1 MGLTQSFGISIAY
14 DGTAYAGWQVQPD
27 QATVQGVLER
37 AAERLNGE
45 PTRILGAG
53 RTDAGVHALGQVA
66 RFSTPRSLSPRQV
79 PRALNAFLPE
89 DVSVHR
95 AVAVDPGFHPIRDAL
110 GKHYRYTLRIAE
122 IDDPFDRRHVY
133 RIGGPVDLEAIAQA
147 AENLLGKHDFGAFQK
162 SGSPRRST
170 ERTIA
175 RLDVSAVGDY
185 IRIDV
190 VADGFL
196 YGMARNLAG
205 TLLRVGRGDLS
216 AASIHTGLASRS
228 RDIAGPALPA
238 RGLCLRNVFYQDWNG
253 RNV

>member
-1 MGLTQSFGISIAY
+1 MGLNKSFGITIAY
-14 DGTAYAGWQVQPD
+14 VGTAYAGWQVQPD

-53 RTDAGVHALGQVA
+53 RTDAGVHAIAQVA
-66 RFSTPRSLSPRQV
+66 RFTTPRSLTAHQV

-89 DVSVHR
+89 DVSVQR
-95 AVAVDPGFHPIRDAL
+95 AVAVDPEFHPIRDAVA
-110 GKHYRYTLRIAE
+110 KHYRYTLRCAD
-122 IDDPFDRRHVY
+122 IDDPFDRCFVH
-133 RIGGPVDLEAIAQA
+133 RIPDPLDRDAMAQA
-147 AENLLGKHDFGAFQK
+147 AEILRGKHDFAPFEK

-170 ERTIA
+170 TRTIT

-205 TLLRVGRGDLS
+205 SLLRVGKGDLS
-216 AASIHTGLASRS
+216 AASMSTGLASR
-228 RDIAGPALPA
+228 RRGIAGPALPA
-238 RGLCLRNVFYQDWNG
+238 RGLCLRNVFFQDWNG
-253 RNV
+253 RNA